1 MVAVT
6 LPTSPG
12 NVRYRAFI
20 VSAGGEEESALGGV
34 SQTILRM
41 GDKFGLEVTL
51 PPMAAG
57 DEALNWCAALALGRR
72 EGVRMR
78 WPQVGINVGAPGD
91 IQVFGADQSG
101 SVLTVNQGTPNYPAK
116 SGQFFSFDE
125 GGRTYLHMLYGDNI
139 FGGDGVRALTLVN
152 PLRIIPTNTRSVN
165 FAEPMI
171 EGKLSGNDVS
181 WEVNRARHYGLNF
194 TVVAR

>member
-34 SQTILRM
+34 SQTILRL
-41 GDKFGLEVTL
+41 GDKFGLEVSL
-51 PPMAAG
+51 PPQVAG
-57 DEALNWCAALALGRR
+57 DAALNWCAALMLGRR

-78 WPQVGINVGAPGD
+78 WPQVGLSIGNPGSPLVNGAG
-91 IQVFGADQSG
+91 QSG
-101 SVLTVNQGTPNYPAK
+101 STLNMDGGAANYPAK
-116 SGQFFSFDE
+116 SGQFFSFDQ
-125 GGRTYLHMLYGDNI
+125 GGRTYLHMLYDANTFNGA
-139 FGGDGVRALTLVN
+139 GARALTLVN
-152 PLRIIPTNTRSVN
+152 PLRIIPADNTPLN
-165 FAEPMI
+165 FAEPML
-171 EGKLSGNDVS
+171 EGKLIGDDVS